1 MLRPPI
7 RRKGDAFVVRL
18 GDDENE
24 LLSRLLAELRA
35 LLTTDDP
42 AAVALTGRLFPAA
55 FPDDPE
61 REAEYQ
67 RLMRD
72 ELVASRLASIDT
84 VEALLGDELSSGD
97 GRLDEDQLTALMR
110 SINSLRLVLGTM
122 LGIRGDDPDEGHEGH
137 EGDAGDDPDAVD
149 PRLVGSPEHHLYGYL
164 SWLLEHAV
172 RALSGR

>member
-7 RRKGDAFVVRL
+7 RRSGGGFAVRI
-18 GDDENE
+18 GDDETE
-24 LLSRLLAELRA
+24 LVRRMLGELRE

-42 AAVALTGRLFPAA
+42 AVGGLTSRLFPVAH
-55 FPDDPE
+55 PDDPE

-72 ELVASRLASIDT
+72 ELVASRLASIA
-84 VEALLGDELSSGD
+84 VVEEALD
-97 GRLDEDQLTALMR
+97 GRRLLDENQLAALMR
-110 SINSLRLVLGTM
+110 SINALRLVLGTM
-122 LGIRGDDPDEGHEGH
+122 LGIRDD
-137 EGDAGDDPDAVD
+137 DADPEVDAV
-149 PRLVGSPEHHLYGYL
+149 PEGVAGSPEHHLYGYL